1 MHTSIPVAITIVVSD
16 SIATILLPV
25 GLVIVGV
32 SSMTFAKAGMV
43 LAQYKFKGAILT
55 VFLTVI

>member
-1 MHTSIPVAITIVVSD
+1 MNVATIVPGG
-16 SIATILLPV
+16 T
-25 GLVIVGV
+25 VGV